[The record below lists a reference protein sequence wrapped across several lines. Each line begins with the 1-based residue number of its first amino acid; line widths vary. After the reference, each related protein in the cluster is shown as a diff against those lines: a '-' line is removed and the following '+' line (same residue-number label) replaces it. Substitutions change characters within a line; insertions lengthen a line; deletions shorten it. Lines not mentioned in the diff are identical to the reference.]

1 MKKIITLSTAVL
13 LSIAISGC
21 SLLSNGEKQKPQTPP
36 KTPAASEK
44 IAESEVTI
52 YEVTDDFL
60 KVRPI
65 KIRVTT
71 GDDLHLAALRRAIS
85 YDRNKKYPV
94 CPENLSVTSV
104 IVSDGVAVA
113 DFSKELSNLENSA
126 TAEELFTALVVNT
139 LTEFP
144 DVKEVKF
151 LQEGAP
157 VTKLSGHSDMT
168 RTLTRN
174 ELIIRK

>member
-60 KVRPI
+60 KVRPL

-104 IVSDGVAVA
+104 TVSDGVAVA
-113 DFSKELSNLENSA
+113 DFSKELSNL
-126 TAEELFTALVVNT
+126 T